1 MMDRHAGTASFQIS
15 EPSLYDLSN
24 GSPTPSPLGRSSPLG
39 PLTRART
46 PLTMALI
53 GPPAAPSAAD
63 AVAEMADEE
72 TLGLRPLEA
81 DPLEEEA
88 AA

>member
-1 MMDRHAGTASFQIS
+1 
-15 EPSLYDLSN
+15 
-24 GSPTPSPLGRSSPLG
+24 
-39 PLTRART
+39 
-46 PLTMALI
+46 LTMALI

-72 TLGLRPLEA
+72 ALGLRPLEA